1 MIAMNTIVKAFA
13 KINLFLEIRGI
24 NDIGYH
30 LLDSV
35 MQSVSLC
42 DEIELEQTESGKIE
56 IFCDVEGVPC
66 DETNIAH
73 KAARLFYEK
82 TGEKNSGLSITLKK
96 NIPHQAGLG
105 GGSADGAG
113 VLVALNAIY
122 GNKLSE
128 NELCEIG
135 VKVGADVPF
144 CIVGGTKRAQGIGE
158 MFTPLSPMPDCS
170 IVIAK
175 PDFGV
180 STVKAYADYDLLSN
194 PQRLDISGVI
204 TSLKND
210 NLTDLASSLHNAF
223 EQVVPNEELNSIKAI
238 MSSCGALGSLMS
250 GSGSAIFALFND
262 NSKAQACVATLQKAN
277 IRAHLCS
284 PSKVGCQIL

>member
-1 MIAMNTIVKAFA
+1 MKITVKAFA
-13 KINLFLEIRGI
+13 KINLFLDITGV

-35 MQSVSLC
+35 MQSVTLC

-56 IFCDVEGVPC
+56 IFCSVADIPC

-73 KAARLFYEK
+73 KAARLFFEK
-82 TGEKNSGLSITLKK
+82 RGETNPGLAITLKK

-105 GGSADGAG
+105 GGSADAAG
-113 VLVALNAIY
+113 VLVGLNHIY

-128 NELCEIG
+128 KELCEIG

-158 MFTPLSPMPDCS
+158 KFTSVSPMPDCS

-180 STVKAYADYDLLSN
+180 STVKAYGDYDLLEN
-194 PQRLDISGVI
+194 PERLDISALL
-204 TSLKND
+204 TSLRNED
-210 NLTDLASSLHNAF
+210 LTALSGSLHNAF
-223 EQVVPNEELNSIKAI
+223 EQVVINDEIGNIKSVMA
-238 MSSCGALGSLMS
+238 SCGTLGSLMS

-262 NSKAQACVATLQKAN
+262 NLKAQTCLEALQKAG
-277 IRAHLCS
+277 IRAHICS

>member
-1 MIAMNTIVKAFA
+1 MKITVNAFA
-13 KINLFLEIRGI
+13 KINLFLDITGV

-35 MQSVSLC
+35 MQSVTLC
-42 DEIELEQTESGKIE
+42 DEITLEQTESGKIE
-56 IFCDVEGVPC
+56 IFCDTEGVPC
-66 DETNIAH
+66 DEANIAH
-73 KAARLFYEK
+73 KAARLFFEK
-82 TGEKNSGLSITLKK
+82 TGEVNKGLSITLKK
-96 NIPHQAGLG
+96 SIPHQAGLG
-105 GGSADGAG
+105 GGSADAAG
-113 VLVALNAIY
+113 VLVALNRIY

-158 MFTPLSPMPDCS
+158 KFTLVSPTPDCS

-175 PDFGV
+175 PEFGV
-180 STVKAYADYDLLSN
+180 STVKAYSDYDLLENSKK
-194 PQRLDISGVI
+194 LDISALL
-204 TSLKND
+204 TSLQNGD
-210 NLTDLASSLHNAF
+210 LTDLAHSLHNAF
-223 EQVVPNEELNSIKAI
+223 EQVVTNEEIDGIKSI

-250 GSGSAIFALFND
+250 GSGSAIFALFD
-262 NSKAQACVATLQKAN
+262 DAQKAQACLDALQKAN
-277 IRAHLCS
+277 IRAHLCA

>member
-1 MIAMNTIVKAFA
+1 MKITVNAFA
-13 KINLFLEIRGI
+13 KINLFLEITGV

-30 LLDSV
+30 LLDSI

-42 DEIELEQTESGKIE
+42 DEIEVEQNGSGNIE
-56 IFCDVEGVPC
+56 ITCDVPDIPC

-73 KAARLFYEK
+73 KAARLFFEK
-82 TGEKNSGLSITLKK
+82 TGEKNDGIIIRIKK
-96 NIPHQAGLG
+96 RIPHQAGLG

-113 VLVALNAIY
+113 VLVSLNALY

-128 NELCEIG
+128 NQLCEIG

-158 MFTPLSPMPDCS
+158 KFTTVSSMPECS

-180 STVKAYADYDLLSN
+180 STVKAYGDYDLIKN
-194 PQRLDISGVI
+194 PVKLDISNML
-204 TSLKND
+204 TSLENGDIKGVS
-210 NLTDLASSLHNAF
+210 ASLHNAF
-223 EQVVPNEELNSIKAI
+223 EQVVKSEEIDKIKAV
-238 MSSCGALGSLMS
+238 MSACGSLGSLMS
-250 GSGSAIFALFND
+250 GSGSAIFGLFSDASSAN
-262 NSKAQACVATLQKAN
+262 ACVDSLRKAN
-277 IRAHLCS
+277 IRAYYCTPCKS
-284 PSKVGCQIL
+284 GCEIL

>member
-1 MIAMNTIVKAFA
+1 MKITVKAFA
-13 KINLFLEIRGI
+13 KINLFLDITGV

-35 MQSVSLC
+35 MQSVTLC
-42 DEIELEQTESGKIE
+42 DEICLEQTESGKTE
-56 IFCDVEGVPC
+56 IFCSVADIPC

-73 KAARLFYEK
+73 KAAGLFFEK
-82 TGEKNSGLSITLKK
+82 TGEINSGLAITLKK

-105 GGSADGAG
+105 GGSADAAG
-113 VLVALNAIY
+113 VLVGLNHIY

-128 NELCEIG
+128 NELCDIG

-144 CIVGGTKRAQGIGE
+144 CIAGGTKRAQGIGE
-158 MFTPLSPMPDCS
+158 KFIRVSPMPSCS

-180 STVKAYADYDLLSN
+180 STVKAYSDYDLLKN
-194 PQRLDISGVI
+194 PERFDISA
-204 TSLKND
+204 L
-210 NLTDLASSLHNAF
+210 LASLENADLITLSASLHNAF
-223 EQVVPNEELNSIKAI
+223 EQVVTNDEIGNVKSI
-238 MSSCGALGSLMS
+238 MDSCGALGSLMS
-250 GSGSAIFALFND
+250 GSGSAIFALFD
-262 NSKAQACVATLQKAN
+262 DESKAETCLDALKKAD
-277 IRAHLCS
+277 IRAHICS

>member
-1 MIAMNTIVKAFA
+1 MKITVNAFA
-13 KINLFLEIRGI
+13 KINLFLDITGV

-35 MQSVSLC
+35 MQSVTLC
-42 DEIELEQTESGKIE
+42 DEITLEQTESGKIE
-56 IFCDVEGVPC
+56 IFCDTEGVPC

-73 KAARLFYEK
+73 KAARFFFEK
-82 TGEKNSGLSITLKK
+82 TGEVNKGLSITLKK
-96 NIPHQAGLG
+96 SIPHQAGLG
-105 GGSADGAG
+105 GGSADAAG
-113 VLVALNAIY
+113 VLVAINRIY

-128 NELCEIG
+128 SELCEIG

-158 MFTPLSPMPDCS
+158 KFTLVSPMPDCS

-175 PDFGV
+175 PEFGV
-180 STVKAYADYDLLSN
+180 STVKAYSDYDLLQN
-194 PQRLDISGVI
+194 PKRLDIFALL
-204 TSLKND
+204 TSLQNGD
-210 NLTDLASSLHNAF
+210 LTDLAHSLHNAF
-223 EQVVPNEELNSIKAI
+223 EQVVTNEEIDGIKLV

-250 GSGSAIFALFND
+250 GSGSAIFALFD
-262 NSKAQACVATLQKAN
+262 DAQKAQACLDALQKAN
-277 IRAHLCS
+277 VRSHLCA

>member
-1 MIAMNTIVKAFA
+1 MKITVKAFA
-13 KINLFLEIRGI
+13 KINLFLDITGV

-35 MQSVSLC
+35 MQSVTLC
-42 DEIELEQTESGKIE
+42 DELELEQTKTGKIE
-56 IFCDVEGVPC
+56 IFCDVEGIPC

-73 KAARLFYEK
+73 KAARLFFEK
-82 TGEKNSGLSITLKK
+82 TGEKNDGLSVTLIK

-105 GGSADGAG
+105 GGSADAAG
-113 VLVALNAIY
+113 VLVGLNHIY

-128 NELCEIG
+128 NELCDIG
-135 VKVGADVPF
+135 VRVGADVPF

-158 MFTPLSPMPDCS
+158 QFTPASSMPGCA

-180 STVKAYADYDLLSN
+180 STVKAYGDYDLIKN
-194 PQRLDISGVI
+194 PKRLDVSGVLS
-204 TSLKND
+204 SLQRG
-210 NLTDLASSLHNAF
+210 DLADLSCSLHNAF
-223 EQVVPNEELNSIKAI
+223 EQVVLSGEIDSIKSM

-250 GSGSAIFALFND
+250 GSGSAIFALFD
-262 NSKAQACVATLQKAN
+262 DSSKSQTCLEVLKNAG
-277 IRAHLCS
+277 IRAHLCA

>member
-1 MIAMNTIVKAFA
+1 MKITVNAFA
-13 KINLFLEIRGI
+13 KINLFLEVTGV

-30 LLDSV
+30 LLDSI
-35 MQSVSLC
+35 MQSVMLC
-42 DEIELEQTESGKIE
+42 DEIEVEQTESGRIE
-56 IFCDVEGVPC
+56 IFCDVADIPC

-73 KAARLFYEK
+73 KAARLFFEK
-82 TGEKNSGLSITLKK
+82 TGENGGVAISIKK
-96 NIPHQAGLG
+96 RIPHQAGLG
-105 GGSADGAG
+105 GGSADAAG
-113 VLVALNAIY
+113 VLVALNSIY

-128 NELCEIG
+128 TELCEVG

-158 MFTPLSPMPDCS
+158 KFTSVPPMPDCS

-180 STVKAYADYDLLSN
+180 STVKAYADYDLLQN
-194 PQRLDISGVI
+194 PEKREIADII
-204 TSLKND
+204 
-210 NLTDLASSLHNAF
+210 SSLENGSVTALAENLHNSF
-223 EQVVPNEELNSIKAI
+223 EQVVVNDELGRIKKT

-250 GSGSAIFALFND
+250 GSGSAVFALFNES
-262 NSKAQACVATLQKAN
+262 SKAQSCVEALQNAG
-277 IRAHLCS
+277 IRVHLCS

>member
-1 MIAMNTIVKAFA
+1 MKITVNAFA
-13 KINLFLEIRGI
+13 KINLFLDITGV

-35 MQSVSLC
+35 MQSVTLC
-42 DEIELEQTESGKIE
+42 DEITLEQTESGKIE
-56 IFCDVEGVPC
+56 IFCDTEGVPC

-73 KAARLFYEK
+73 KAARLFFEK
-82 TGEKNSGLSITLKK
+82 TGEVNKGLSITLKK
-96 NIPHQAGLG
+96 SIPHQAGLG
-105 GGSADGAG
+105 GGSADAAG
-113 VLVALNAIY
+113 VLVALNRIY

-158 MFTPLSPMPDCS
+158 KFTLVSPMPDCS

-175 PDFGV
+175 PEFGV
-180 STVKAYADYDLLSN
+180 STVKAYSDYDLLEN
-194 PQRLDISGVI
+194 PKKLDISALL
-204 TSLKND
+204 TSLQNGD
-210 NLTDLASSLHNAF
+210 LTDLAHSLHNAF
-223 EQVVPNEELNSIKAI
+223 EQVVTNEEIDGIKSI

-250 GSGSAIFALFND
+250 GSGSAIFALFD
-262 NSKAQACVATLQKAN
+262 DAQKAQACLDALQKAN
-277 IRAHLCS
+277 IRAHLCA

>member
-1 MIAMNTIVKAFA
+1 MKITVKAFA
-13 KINLFLEIRGI
+13 KINLFLDITGI

-35 MQSVSLC
+35 MQSVTLC
-42 DEIELEQTESGKIE
+42 DEIGLEQTESGKIE
-56 IFCDVEGVPC
+56 IFCSVADIPC

-73 KAARLFYEK
+73 KAARLFFER
-82 TGEKNSGLSITLKK
+82 TGEKNKGLAITLKK

-105 GGSADGAG
+105 GGSADAAG
-113 VLVALNAIY
+113 VLVGLNHIY
-122 GNKLSE
+122 GNKLNE
-128 NELCEIG
+128 NELCDIG

-158 MFTPLSPMPDCS
+158 KFTPVSPMPDCS

-180 STVKAYADYDLLSN
+180 STVKAYADYDLLEN
-194 PQRLDISGVI
+194 PKKLDISA
-204 TSLKND
+204 L
-210 NLTDLASSLHNAF
+210 LTALESGDLTALGGSLHNAF
-223 EQVVPNEELNSIKAI
+223 EQVVPNDEIDSIKSV

-250 GSGSAIFALFND
+250 GSGSAIFALFDESSN
-262 NSKAQACVATLQKAN
+262 AQTCFDALQKAGVRVH
-277 IRAHLCS
+277 ICA
-284 PSKVGCQIL
+284 PSKFGCQIL

>member
-1 MIAMNTIVKAFA
+1 MKIVVKAFA
-13 KINLFLEIRGI
+13 KINLFLDITGV

-35 MQSVSLC
+35 MQSVTLC
-42 DEIELEQTESGKIE
+42 DEIELEQTKSGKTE
-56 IFCDVEGVPC
+56 IFCSVADIPC

-73 KAARLFYEK
+73 KAARLYFEK
-82 TGEKNSGLSITLKK
+82 TGEKNSGLAITLKK

-105 GGSADGAG
+105 GGSADAAG
-113 VLVALNAIY
+113 VLVGLNRIY
-122 GNKLSE
+122 GDKLSE

-158 MFTPLSPMPDCS
+158 KFIPVSPMPDCS

-180 STVKAYADYDLLSN
+180 STVKAYGDYDLLES
-194 PQRLDISGVI
+194 PKRLDISAI
-204 TSLKND
+204 LSSLKNG
-210 NLTDLASSLHNAF
+210 DLDALSGSLHNAF
-223 EQVVPNEELNSIKAI
+223 EQVVTNDELDGIKTL
-238 MSSCGALGSLMS
+238 MTSCGALGSLMS
-250 GSGSAIFALFND
+250 GSGSAVFALFND
-262 NSKAQACVATLQKAN
+262 NLKAQTCLDTLKKSN

-284 PSKVGCQIL
+284 PCKLGCQIL

>member
-1 MIAMNTIVKAFA
+1 MKITVNAFA
-13 KINLFLEIRGI
+13 KINLFLDITGV

-35 MQSVSLC
+35 MQSVTLC
-42 DEIELEQTESGKIE
+42 DEVELERTESGKIE
-56 IFCDVEGVPC
+56 IFCDTEGVPC

-73 KAARLFYEK
+73 KAARLFFEK
-82 TGEKNSGLSITLKK
+82 TGEANSGLAITLRK

-105 GGSADGAG
+105 GGSADAAG
-113 VLVALNAIY
+113 VLVALNHIY

-158 MFTPLSPMPDCS
+158 RFTSVSPMPDCS

-180 STVKAYADYDLLSN
+180 STVKAYADYDLLQN
-194 PQRLDISGVI
+194 PKRLDISALLD
-204 TSLKND
+204 SLQSS
-210 NLTDLASSLHNAF
+210 NLTALADSLHNAF
-223 EQVVPNEELNSIKAI
+223 EQVVLNEELNAIKTV

-250 GSGSAIFALFND
+250 GSGSAVFALFD
-262 NSKAQACVATLQKAN
+262 DEAKAKACICALKADN
-277 IRAHLCS
+277 IRAHICV
-284 PSKVGCQIL
+284 PSNVGCQIL